1 MMQTRTALQGK
12 PGSVRQKPQ
21 HPTRRGPLVR
31 AQRTKKA
38 TLLRTYSPKPAD
50 IQREGHNIDATDV
63 VLGRLAVQTA
73 NLLRGKHK
81 PIFAPHMD
89 TGDFVIIVN
98 AEKVSL
104 SGNKK
109 TTKMA
114 YRHSGYPG
122 GLSATPIGELLEKD
136 ARKAIENAVWGMLPK
151 NKLGRQ
157 MLKKLK
163 VYSGPTH
170 PHQAQ
175 KAIPFEI
182 KQISQ

>member
-1 MMQTRTALQGK
+1 MRTYTPK
-12 PGSVRQKPQ
+12 PG
-21 HPTRRGPLVR
+21 
-31 AQRTKKA
+31 
-38 TLLRTYSPKPAD
+38 D
-50 IQREGHNIDATDV
+50 IQRAWHVIDAEDV

-81 PIFAPHMD
+81 PMFANHVD

-98 AEKVSL
+98 ASKVAL
-104 SGNKK
+104 SGDKAR
-109 TTKMA
+109 TKMS
-114 YRHSGYPG
+114 YEHSGFPG

-136 ARKAIENAVWGMLPK
+136 ARKAIEKAVWGMLPK

-163 VYSGPTH
+163 VYSGPNH

>member
-1 MMQTRTALQGK
+1 M
-12 PGSVRQKPQ
+12 
-21 HPTRRGPLVR
+21 
-31 AQRTKKA
+31 
-38 TLLRTYSPKPAD
+38 RTYSPKPGD
-50 IQREGHNIDATDV
+50 IQRDWHVIDATDV

-81 PIFAPHMD
+81 TIFAPHVD

-104 SGNKK
+104 SGTKK

-122 GLSATPIGELLEKD
+122 GLSATPIGVLLEKD
-136 ARKAIENAVWGMLPK
+136 ARRAIENAVWGMLPK
-151 NKLGRQ
+151 NRLGRQ

-175 KAIPFEI
+175 QAVPFEI